1 MTLLARAN
9 SIGNRIAEFLL
20 TGSTLETARLMT
32 LLMLLLHGPKD
43 WYVRTPLILLSITGI
58 LVRAVRSSPALWFAI
73 AMFVLAHDIV
83 GWEGVDNHK
92 WLMGWWCVALGMT
105 ALAPEKFELKVIKIN
120 ARLLLG
126 LCFAFAT
133 VWKLLSADYLDSTFF
148 KFELLTDSRFRDT
161 AHYVGGAETEDL
173 KGNRKSRKNLHK
185 SYRKDAE
192 PVESITLSSGPRVD
206 LLATAITWWTI
217 GIESSIALFC
227 LWPGNRRIAII
238 RTMVILVF
246 ASTTYLVAPVLG
258 FGWMVLVMGFAQCPE
273 QYKKLQASFLVVL
286 GLLYLYRLKL
296 GPMFLKTAEVGIDEM
311 TRFF

>member
-43 WYVRTPLILLSITGI
+43 WYVRTPLILLSIAGI
-58 LVRAVRSSPALWFAI
+58 LVRAARSSPALWFAI

-148 KFELLTDSRFRDT
+148 KFELLTDSRFSDT

-173 KGNRKSRKNLHK
+173 KENRKSRKDLHK

-258 FGWMVLVMGFAQCPE
+258 FGWMVIVMGFAQCPE
-273 QYKKLQASFLVVL
+273 QYKKLRASFLVVL